1 MEMSSESSL
10 SATPRVYV
18 ARLTSAYASRSC
30 LVSVSRPDGD
40 VYPKAGAVESGTILR
55 YYRNRM
61 METAVTR
68 PSFVEIAT
76 LNNPFNSKRVVDPAP
91 SCADFNGDGSVDC
104 AVGFAARGQDA
115 SGALST
121 TPLGILCITRLCLLP
136 YRLW

>member
-10 SATPRVYV
+10 SATPRAYV

>member
-40 VYPKAGAVESGTILR
+40 VYPKAGTAESGTLLR

-61 METAVTR
+61 VETAVTT

-76 LNNPFNSKRVVDPAP
+76 LNNPFNKKGVVDPAP
-91 SCADFNGDGSVDC
+91 SCVDFNGDGSVDC
-104 AVGFAARGQDA
+104 AVGFAARGKDA
-115 SGALST
+115 SGALITMPQSS
-121 TPLGILCITRLCLLP
+121 LCITHR
-136 YRLW
+136 